1 MHIAFICLPAAGHVN
16 PTLPV
21 VAELVRRGHRV
32 TYATS
37 AKYAKAVESAG
48 AAFFPSGEDLA
59 AFLPP
64 RGRSTDGSPAGGG
77 PAPAPMA
84 GMFAGMPSGM
94 MAGLLERILKGATEE
109 FPALLARLGEDPPDG
124 LCYDAMTLSGKMA
137 AAKLALPDIALLPSY
152 ATNEHFSMRDLMPGP
167 PPPRMVE
174 AWKQANQRIN
184 EFAAEHG
191 VGHLQFMGGPPASL
205 NISFIPREFQPLGE
219 TFDAR
224 FHFVGPCLGARG
236 NEEEAWQ
243 PRTKDRPLLF
253 VSLGT
258 TPLNDRPDFFRMCLD
273 GFAGTHWQVAMAIG
287 ERVQESELG
296 EIPENFEVRP
306 FFPQL
311 EVLPRADAF
320 VSHTGMNSTM
330 EALYF
335 GVPLVA
341 FPLQPEQGANARRV
355 EDLGLGRRLPQE
367 GLSPELIRETVIAVS
382 GDEAIRGNLEAMS
395 ARVRGAGGAPAAA
408 DAIEDFLRG
417 PVTRDEDAHP
427 RPA

>member
-1 MHIAFICLPAAGHVN
+1 MHVAFICLPAAGHVN

-48 AAFFPSGEDLA
+48 AVFFPSGEDLA
-59 AFLPP
+59 TFLP
-64 RGRSTDGSPAGGG
+64 RERSAEGGAGGGAAANGG
-77 PAPAPMA
+77 PAPSPMA
-84 GMFAGMPSGM
+84 GMFAGMASGM
-94 MAGLLERILKGATEE
+94 MAGLLERILKGAREE
-109 FPALLARLGEDPPDG
+109 FPALLARLTEDPPDG
-124 LCYDAMTLSGKMA
+124 LAYDTMTLSGKMA

-167 PPPRMVE
+167 PPPGMIE
-174 AWKQANQRIN
+174 AWKQIGQRIHD
-184 EFAAEHG
+184 FAAEQG

-205 NISFIPREFQPLGE
+205 NISFIPREFQPSGE

-224 FHFVGPCLGARG
+224 FHFVGPCLGSRG
-236 NEEEAWQ
+236 NEEAWQ
-243 PRTKDRPLLF
+243 PGVKDRPLLF
-253 VSLGT
+253 ISLGT
-258 TPLNDRPDFFRMCLD
+258 SPLNDRPDFFRMCLE

-287 ERVQESELG
+287 ERVEESELG
-296 EIPENFEVRP
+296 DIPENFEVRP

-311 EVLPRADAF
+311 EVLPHADAF
-320 VSHTGMNSTM
+320 LSHTGMNSTM

-355 EDLGLGRRLPQE
+355 EDLGLGRRLPLE
-367 GLSPELIRETVIAVS
+367 GLSPESIRQTVLEVS
-382 GDEAIRGNLEAMS
+382 GDQAIRGNLEAMS
-395 ARVRGAGGAPAAA
+395 ARVRSAGGAPAAA
-408 DAIEDFLRG
+408 DAIEGFLARRSSA
-417 PVTRDEDAHP
+417 V
-427 RPA
+427 